1 MASSE
6 RRILLAL
13 LLFTA
18 CAHRPREGALIDATL
33 VSTTHE
39 TVTARELVARSD
51 ATVFVFW
58 SSGCPCVRRYQSRI
72 EQLAHAWKDRGIAFV
87 QVSSNAS
94 ESLELLEEAARSRGL
109 ALPLWRDE
117 QGQLAEALGA
127 RSTPTVVFVRR
138 DGQVLY
144 RGWVDN
150 EREAGEPGREPWL
163 EHALN
168 GFLNGTA
175 YASRS
180 PTWGCTITRRL
191 ISSDVPV
198 CHPPGVTP

>member
-1 MASSE
+1 MGSFEKWWLVAV
-6 RRILLAL
+6 LLAG
-13 LLFTA
+13 
-18 CAHRPREGALIDATL
+18 CAHAPVKSALTDTPL

-39 TVTARELVARSD
+39 QATARELVARAD

-72 EQLAHAWKDRGIAFV
+72 EALAQEWKARGVAFV
-87 QVSSNAS
+87 QVSSNAG

-117 QGQLAEALGA
+117 RGELAEALGA

-138 DGQVLY
+138 DGELLY
-144 RGWVDN
+144 RGWLDN
-150 EREAGEPGREPWL
+150 EREAGELDREPWL

-168 GFLNGTA
+168 GFLTGQPF
-175 YASRS
+175 ASRS

-191 ISSDVPV
+191 SLSVAPS
-198 CHPPGVTP
+198 CHTPGVTP